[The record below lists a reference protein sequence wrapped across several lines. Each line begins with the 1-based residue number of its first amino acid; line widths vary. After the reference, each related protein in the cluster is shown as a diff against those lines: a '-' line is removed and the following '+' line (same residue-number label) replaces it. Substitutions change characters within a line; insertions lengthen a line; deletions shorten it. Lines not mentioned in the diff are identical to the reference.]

1 MQPAANPIT
10 EQILRLNSTCV
21 DYIDTRSC
29 RQKGGYYNKCIK

>member
-29 RQKGGYYNKCIK
+29 RQKEEVITINA